1 MKNVLLINSSR
12 ENAARAL
19 QRREDIRLSVITMP
33 EYLHHY
39 GPGTDVEV
47 VDTIEDLTQVR
58 LAALRIRARNPF
70 DHVVAPS
77 EWSIQAGGYIRSYFG
92 LPGTGYAVSNAFSNK
107 LVMKQELAA
116 AGLPV
121 ADFRRLDSFAHAAD
135 AGDELG
141 WPIVVKRAFGGGSED
156 IFVLRDADH
165 ARRLATDAATAGL
178 RAAPY
183 PLLAEELIDIETEF
197 HCDGIVVD
205 GQVRFAPVSRYLAP
219 VLRSVGGAIG
229 SYTLPEDDPNARVVA
244 ALHERVV
251 AALGLT
257 DGVTHLE
264 VLQCSRGHLVGEIAC
279 RTGGGGIAAQLEH
292 QYGVD
297 QLGALLD
304 LSLGLGVEVRQP
316 ARSDHMIQYMLPR
329 PLGTV
334 TAVTPVEEL
343 LAAPGVVHAEVT
355 TRVGDVFHGPVDSS
369 VYGGIVVMRAA
380 DEAQVAERTAEI
392 GRRFTTTVAG
402 SGDARPVVLAAAG
415 HDGRG

>member
-1 MKNVLLINSSR
+1 M
-12 ENAARAL
+12 L

-33 EYLHHY
+33 EYVDYY
-39 GPGTDVEV
+39 GPGVDVEV

-77 EWSIQAGGYIRSYFG
+77 EWSIQAAGYIRSYFG

-107 LVMKQELAA
+107 FVMKQELAA

-121 ADFRRLDSFAHAAD
+121 ANFRRLDSFADAAD
-135 AGDELG
+135 VGDGLG

-165 ARRLATDAATAGL
+165 ARALATADSTANL

-205 GQVRFAPVSRYLAP
+205 EQVRFAPVSRYFAP
-219 VLRSVGGAIG
+219 VLRSVGGVIG
-229 SYTLPEDDPNARVVA
+229 SYTLPDDDPDARVVA
-244 ALHERVV
+244 ELHERVV

-264 VLQCSRGHLVGEIAC
+264 VLKCARGYLIGEIAC
-279 RTGGGGIAAQLEH
+279 RTGGGGIAPQLEH

-297 QLGALLD
+297 HLSALLD
-304 LSLGLGVEVRQP
+304 LSMGQPLDIEQP
-316 ARSDHMIQYMLPR
+316 ARSDHMVQYMLPR
-329 PLGTV
+329 PIGTV
-334 TAVTPVEEL
+334 TAVTPLEEL
-343 LAAPGVVHAEVT
+343 LAAPGVVHAEVGIK
-355 TRVGDVFHGPVDSS
+355 VGDAFHGPVDSS

-380 DEAQVAERTAEI
+380 DEAQVAERIAEI
-392 GRRFTTTVAG
+392 DRRFRVTVAG
-402 SGDARPVVLAAAG
+402 SGYAQPVLAAVG
-415 HDGRG
+415 SDGVG